1 MKNCYRNLRPSTIT
15 LIPLKEKT
23 EIEIKLKG
31 RDFSFGKFFF
41 PIKLSLYVSMFIWS
55 NKLFLTGSNLCR
67 VDKRF

>member
-41 PIKLSLYVSMFIWS
+41 PIKLSLYVSMFI
-55 NKLFLTGSNLCR
+55 
-67 VDKRF
+67 